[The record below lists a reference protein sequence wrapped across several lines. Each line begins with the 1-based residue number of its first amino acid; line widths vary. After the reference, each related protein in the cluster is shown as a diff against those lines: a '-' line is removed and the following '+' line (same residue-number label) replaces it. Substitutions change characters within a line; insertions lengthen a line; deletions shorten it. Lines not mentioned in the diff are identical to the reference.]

1 MLCGDR
7 DELVGLLSAMWADIG
22 WELLHAK
29 TTTDIRHALLPLKGD
44 SRHSRMDH
52 FLRESSSKATAA
64 EVRESAAASSSKH
77 ARRIGAQIR
86 CDVLRKDFDEVQ
98 LAHSQATAEQLTAI
112 EPILR
117 KRRADYESAEVE
129 LKTAENEENDAE
141 SKLADQEAGFA
152 QRELLKFMRSA
163 KYAHNPLNLANAMAG
178 IRCHTSDAMRVYAG
192 CWQSY
197 ARCSKLECAI
207 WPTYQFQ
214 RFEIIKSIW
223 NRRHRYPQLSP
234 VELFRQE
241 ILKVPKI
248 TESQAAR
255 FSSQI
260 TTAEKKRIVNGFVL
274 DNLMEEFRHLRLA
287 IEDSLSKERTPFLI
301 LARFTENLTR
311 SPKDAVESV
320 LVASE
325 RLETAR

>member
-1 MLCGDR
+1 
-7 DELVGLLSAMWADIG
+7 MWADIG

-29 TTTDIRHALLPLKGD
+29 TTADIPHALAPLKND
-44 SRHSRMDH
+44 SRHSKIDH
-52 FLRESSSKATAA
+52 FLRDSSSKATAI
-64 EVRESAAASSSKH
+64 EVRESAAASSLKH
-77 ARRIGAQIR
+77 ARRIEAQTR
-86 CDVLRKDFDEVQ
+86 RDALRKDFDEVQ

-112 EPILR
+112 EPIFR
-117 KRRADYESAEVE
+117 QRRAEYE
-129 LKTAENEENDAE
+129 TAEMNLKNTEQEEKDVEA
-141 SKLADQEAGFA
+141 KLVDQEAGFA
-152 QRELLKFMRSA
+152 QKEVLKFIRSG

-214 RFEIIKSIW
+214 RFEIIQSIW
-223 NRRHRYPQLSP
+223 NRRHKYPQLSP
-234 VELFRQE
+234 VDLFRQE
-241 ILKVPKI
+241 ILKLPKS

-260 TTAEKKRIVNGFVL
+260 AVAERNRIVNGFVRSNFM
-274 DNLMEEFRHLRLA
+274 DEFRRLRLA
-287 IEDSLSKERTPFLI
+287 IEDSLHECDHPGRTPFLI
-301 LARFTENLTR
+301 LARFTETLAQ
-311 SPKDAVESV
+311 SPKNAVESV

-325 RLETAR
+325 RLETKEHLR